1 MDSSALLT
9 LLTGRSNAA
18 ALRSFLAARSGVPM
32 ATSTLGFVE
41 TVRQLDKVGS
51 YPNALADLD
60 GMVTEILLTEDVRNL
75 ATRVSAS
82 LRSLDAIHVASAL
95 AIGEALDSLIT
106 YDKRMLDAARQAGLA
121 ASAPGVAD

>member
-18 ALRSFLAARSGVPM
+18 EPRTFLAARPGVPL

-51 YPNALADLD
+51 YPTALADLD
-60 GMVTEILLTEDVRNL
+60 GMVTEILLTEEVKNL
-75 ATRVSAS
+75 ATRVPAS
-82 LRSLDAIHVASAL
+82 LRFLDAIHVASAL
-95 AIGEALDSLIT
+95 IMGEALDCLIT
-106 YDKRMLDAARQAGLA
+106 YDKRMLDAAREVGLA
-121 ASAPGVAD
+121 AYAPGAKE